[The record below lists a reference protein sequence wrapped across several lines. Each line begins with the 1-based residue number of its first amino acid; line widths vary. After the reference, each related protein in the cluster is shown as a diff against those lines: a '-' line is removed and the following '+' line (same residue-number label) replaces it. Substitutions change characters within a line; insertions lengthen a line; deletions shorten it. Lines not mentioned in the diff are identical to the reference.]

1 MNGFV
6 SVRSATGK
14 MPAQRRCR
22 RGEGGVALA
31 ILVWFLAAMSLLVA
45 GIVMQARIDIKL
57 TQFHVARARAEAVAD
72 GAIQL
77 ALAHTMQPVK
87 DGESTPQVLQSLV
100 YPLGDL
106 NVKVAFT
113 PLSGLINLNEAPEE
127 LLALLFLT
135 VEGLEESAAREL
147 AFNVVEWRTPG
158 QHADGDMQS
167 SAREYA
173 RGDVETVDPTDPG
186 AMSSRRFEAIEDLL
200 LVAGIDR
207 RVYESVQDAIYVSQ
221 EGQSGVDW
229 ATAPVVIL
237 RGLLG
242 GDAESAQA
250 LDEARMSD
258 DQEGLVAP
266 SDMDLSFQ
274 EASITSA
281 YRIDAVVEIDGSVF
295 NRRRWVNTGR
305 PGLDGLPWN
314 FFRTEA
320 LRVLPATGGAEMTM
334 AEDDR
339 AGS

>member
-1 MNGFV
+1 
-6 SVRSATGK
+6 
-14 MPAQRRCR
+14 MPAQRYCH
-22 RGEGGVALA
+22 GDEGGVALA

-77 ALAHTMQPVK
+77 ALAHMMQPVK
-87 DGESTPQVLQSLV
+87 EGESTQQVLQGLV
-100 YPLGDL
+100 YPLGNL
-106 NVKVAFT
+106 NVQVNVT

-127 LLALLFLT
+127 LLALLLLS
-135 VEGLEESAAREL
+135 VEGLDEGAAREL

-158 QHADGDMQS
+158 LHAGGELQS
-167 SAREYA
+167 SAREYS
-173 RGDVETVDPTDPG
+173 RGDDVETVDPTDPG
-186 AMSSRRFEAIEDLL
+186 ATSSRRFEAIEDLL

-207 RVYESVQDAIYVSQ
+207 RVYEAVQDAIYVSQ

-250 LDEARMSD
+250 LVEARVSD
-258 DQEGLVAP
+258 EQEGLVAP
-266 SDMDLSFQ
+266 SDMDLRFQ
-274 EASITSA
+274 EASITTA
-281 YRIDAVVEIDGSVF
+281 YRIDAMVEVDGSVF
-295 NRRRWVNTGR
+295 NRRRWVDTGR
-305 PGLDGLPWN
+305 PGQDGLPWS

-320 LRVLPATGGAEMTM
+320 LRVLPATAGAEMPI
-334 AEDDR
+334 AEVDR